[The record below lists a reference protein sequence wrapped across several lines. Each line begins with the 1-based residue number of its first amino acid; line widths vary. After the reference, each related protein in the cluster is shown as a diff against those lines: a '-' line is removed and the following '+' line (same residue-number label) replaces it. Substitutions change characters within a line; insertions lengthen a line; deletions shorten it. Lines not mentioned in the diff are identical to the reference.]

1 MSNYNC
7 IVSVYQKV
15 GDNKIPLT
23 KFTMYME
30 SVAEVAN
37 KVVEWALE
45 RWEWDDLEDIVF
57 RYEMVEQNTE
67 EWQGE

>member
-45 RWEWDDLEDIVF
+45 RWEWDDLEDIEI
-57 RYEMVEQNTE
+57 YECDEKGKRIKVA
-67 EWQGE
+67 